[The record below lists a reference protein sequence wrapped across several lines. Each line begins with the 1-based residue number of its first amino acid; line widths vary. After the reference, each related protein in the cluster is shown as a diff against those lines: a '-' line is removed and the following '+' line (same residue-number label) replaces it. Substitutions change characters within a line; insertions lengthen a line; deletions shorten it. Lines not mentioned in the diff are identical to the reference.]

1 MSSNRHIRTAKI
13 LSLNCT
19 LTMTKMKIL
28 IVEDEAAIRGMLTIV
43 LEQAGFTAI
52 AATEVESAQ
61 KILADS
67 YPDLILLDWM
77 LPGTSGV
84 EWARRLKK
92 DLSYKDL
99 PIILLTARG
108 EEEDKVRGLEI
119 GADDYLTKPFSPK
132 ELVARIRAVL
142 RRSGKL
148 QGATQITLGDLIL
161 DTEQHRLTIGE
172 QQLDVSPTEFRL
184 MQFFMTHPNKVF
196 SRTQL
201 LDQVWGRNVY
211 IEERTVDVHIRRLR
225 KILGDYGKED
235 LVQTVRGF
243 GYRFSLID

>member
-1 MSSNRHIRTAKI
+1 MSKI
-13 LSLNCT
+13 N
-19 LTMTKMKIL
+19 IL
-28 IVEDEAAIRGMLTIV
+28 IVEDEAAIRGMLMIV
-43 LEQAGFTAI
+43 LEQAGFVPI
-52 AATEVESAQ
+52 AAAEVDSAQ

-67 YPDLILLDWM
+67 FPDLILLDWM
-77 LPGTSGV
+77 LPGISGV

-92 DLSYKDL
+92 DPSFREL

-142 RRSGKL
+142 RRTGKL
-148 QGATQITLGDLIL
+148 QGSTQITLGGLIL
-161 DTEQHRLTIGE
+161 DTEQHRLTIDDK
-172 QQLDVSPTEFRL
+172 QLDVSPTEFRL
-184 MQFFMTHPNKVF
+184 MQFFMTHPDKVF

-201 LDQVWGRNVY
+201 LDQVWGRSVY

>member
-1 MSSNRHIRTAKI
+1 MSKI
-13 LSLNCT
+13 N
-19 LTMTKMKIL
+19 IL

-43 LEQAGFTAI
+43 LEQAGFIPLTA
-52 AATEVESAQ
+52 AEVDAAQ
-61 KILADS
+61 KMVSENL
-67 YPDLILLDWM
+67 PDLILLDWM
-77 LPGTSGV
+77 LPGISGV

-92 DLSYKDL
+92 DNAFKDI

-148 QGATQITLGDLIL
+148 HGAAQLTLGDLTL
-161 DTEQHRLTIGE
+161 DTEQHRLSIGE
-172 QQLDVSPTEFRL
+172 HQLDVSPTEFRL
-184 MQFFMTHPNKVF
+184 MQFFMTHPDKVF
-196 SRTQL
+196 NRTQL
-201 LDQVWGRNVY
+201 LDQVWGRSVY
-211 IEERTVDVHIRRLR
+211 IEERTVDVHVRRLR
-225 KILGDYGKED
+225 KILSAYGKED

-243 GYRFSLID
+243 GYRFSLLH